1 MRVRMATLHSPLLLP
16 REKAEPDRQT
26 DKKGQGE
33 ITGNKRRG
41 ERDKKNSKRRV
52 GIRGLERQKVGEVD
66 EEREDS

>member
-1 MRVRMATLHSPLLLP
+1 MATLHSPLLLP

-41 ERDKKNSKRRV
+41 ERDKKKKQQAPCGNK
-52 GIRGLERQKVGEVD
+52 GIGETESRGG
-66 EEREDS
+66 